1 MLLNITFRMKFKR
14 RIKNINKSNN
24 ILYYIYTI
32 IYEKV
37 LTTIYKYIVT
47 ANPWS
52 KHHISSV
59 QMEKQKMKL
68 IKKYFYTCEKLFEE
82 QILNE
87 YKQ

>member
-1 MLLNITFRMKFKR
+1 MKFKR

-47 ANPWS
+47 ANP
-52 KHHISSV
+52 
-59 QMEKQKMKL
+59 
-68 IKKYFYTCEKLFEE
+68 
-82 QILNE
+82 
-87 YKQ
+87 